1 MKCEVSNKKI
11 VSYVKEHYGFTPKP
25 CAIAQVKREMG
36 YDVVSRS
43 DNPKYKLREKDR
55 IAIKEAIIYYRGY

>member
-1 MKCEVSNKKI
+1 MKCEVKNDDI
-11 VSYVKEHYGFTPKP
+11 VSYVKEHYGYTPKS

-43 DNPKYKLREKDR
+43 QNPKYKLTERDR
-55 IAIKEAIIYYRGY
+55 KAIKEAIIYHRGY